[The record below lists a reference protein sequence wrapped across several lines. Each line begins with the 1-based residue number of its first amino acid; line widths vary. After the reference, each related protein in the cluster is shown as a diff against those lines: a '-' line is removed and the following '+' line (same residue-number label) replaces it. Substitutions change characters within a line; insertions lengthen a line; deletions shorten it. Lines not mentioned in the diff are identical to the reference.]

1 MRSRLAVLSLLSLSI
16 ASIACVPRAE
26 ASPPEAA
33 VQAPEFQPEKTYIVS
48 LEEHPIFY
56 ITMGSP
62 GVIRV
67 THGDSA
73 GHPLL
78 KVEIARLPNP
88 AKSLITPIK
97 RLDRQASSGSDNSAG
112 LASNSSNYVERSS
125 YDPLPLPVRNSDRKH
140 SQRLSSGLRDAALIG
155 TLVSQGRLKR
165 S

>member
-26 ASPPEAA
+26 ASPPETA

-48 LEEHPIFY
+48 LEEHPQFY

-62 GVIRV
+62 GIVRI
-67 THGDSA
+67 TQGDSA

-88 AKSLITPIK
+88 ARSEISPIK
-97 RLDRQASSGSDNSAG
+97 RRDRQASSGTDNSAH
-112 LASNSSNYVERSS
+112 LASNSSNYAESS
-125 YDPLPLPVRNSDRKH
+125 HYDPLPFPLRGSDRKH
-140 SQRLSSGLRDAALIG
+140 SQRLSSGLRDAVRIG
-155 TLVSQGRLKR
+155 TLVSQGRLKG